1 MANKKINYVKES
13 KVRKILD
20 ENDYLVLLGER
31 SNGKSY
37 CVKSMVVKDCIKND
51 RKFIYLR
58 RYDLDIKDN
67 LCSRYFGDVPVSSMI
82 ENDDFDNI
90 DVYRKDVWLSKY
102 DDEKKKNKHIK
113 KIGYCIPLSNDE
125 RQKSLV
131 YADVDYIIM
140 EEFVSK
146 DGRYLYNECDRLQ
159 NFVSSV
165 FRNNRKGKVI
175 LIGNTIS
182 RMCVYYREWQLN
194 GIKKQ
199 KLGTVDKYIFKND
212 NGDDTRLA
220 VYLTDSLNINT
231 GMFFGNSAKSITKG
245 SYEVSEQPHLPK
257 HIKDYSVIYQFVLQH
272 NDFMYLCKL
281 LRDREDA
288 SIYVWYV
295 EPKTSEIKDKTR
307 VISNLFNPSPYYSRT
322 LKESINDKERMIFG
336 MFRKQKVCFAD
347 NLTGTEFNNII
358 QDYL

>member
-13 KVRKILD
+13 KVKSILD
-20 ENDYLVLLGER
+20 SCDYLFLLGER

-37 CVKSMVVKDCIKND
+37 CVKNLIMKDCIKND

-67 LCSRYFGDVPVSSMI
+67 LCSRYFGDVPI
-82 ENDDFDNI
+82 ETLTDGEYDTI
-90 DVYRKDVWLSKY
+90 DVYRKDVYLSHY
-102 DDEKKKNKHIK
+102 DEEKKKIIHLK

-131 YADVDYIIM
+131 YNDVDYIIM
-140 EEFVSK
+140 EETVSK

-159 NFVSSV
+159 NFVSTIY
-165 FRNNRKGKVI
+165 RNNRKGKVI

-199 KLGTVDKYIFKND
+199 KQGTVENYIFKND
-212 NGDDTRLA
+212 NGDDTRLS
-220 VYLTDSLNINT
+220 VYLTDSLNVNT

-245 SYEVSEQPHLPK
+245 SYEVQEQPHLPK
-257 HIKDYSVIYQFVLQH
+257 PITKYDLKYQFVLQH
-272 NDFMYLCKL
+272 NDFLYLCKFL
-281 LRDREDA
+281 KDKE
-288 SIYVWYV
+288 SEIYIWYV
-295 EPKTSEIKDKTR
+295 EPKTSEIKEKTR

-322 LKESINDKERMIFG
+322 IRECINDNEKRIFN
-336 MFRKQKVCFAD
+336 MFKKQKVCFSD

-358 QDYL
+358 SDYL